1 MAKARAYDYWS
12 SLDKIYFNADGTMKE
27 DCKNR
32 LLAQGTSIFDIFL
45 MEAEKQKDIKDFE
58 EREQFCLERYGETFS
73 SMTAR
78 RSQKL
83 TPAQQEKRQQQALD
97 SGEEL
102 SSLPYHMEPDDYY
115 DYYALYPC

>member
-1 MAKARAYDYWS
+1 MEKARAYDDWS
-12 SLDKIYFNADGTMKE
+12 PMHKRMYNPDGSMKKEYREELLESGTTLFDTFYMESRKMKE
-27 DCKNR
+27 V
-32 LLAQGTSIFDIFL
+32 
-45 MEAEKQKDIKDFE
+45 KDFE
-58 EREQFCLERYGETFS
+58 EREQLCLERYGETYS

-102 SSLPYHMEPDDYY
+102 SSLPYHMEPDEYY
-115 DYYALYPC
+115 DYYADYPC

>member
-1 MAKARAYDYWS
+1 MESRK
-12 SLDKIYFNADGTMKE
+12 MKE
-27 DCKNR
+27 V
-32 LLAQGTSIFDIFL
+32 
-45 MEAEKQKDIKDFE
+45 KDFE
-58 EREQFCLERYGETFS
+58 EREQLCLERYGETYS

-102 SSLPYHMEPDDYY
+102 SSLPYHMEPDEYY
-115 DYYALYPC
+115 DYYADYPC